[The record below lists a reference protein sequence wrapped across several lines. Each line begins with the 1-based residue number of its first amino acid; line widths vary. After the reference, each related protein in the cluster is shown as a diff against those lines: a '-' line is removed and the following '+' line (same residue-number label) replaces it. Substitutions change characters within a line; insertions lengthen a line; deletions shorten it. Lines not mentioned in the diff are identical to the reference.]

1 MYEGVVVYS
10 GQCPR
15 LESLA
20 RVGRGIS
27 PQHGL
32 QGVGD
37 RTLNTFICVYTVYRT
52 SIGSVVSATIAFDCV
67 VIACSLE
74 SIRPGL
80 VQGCKV
86 PYGVG
91 WACLITSLE
100 LGHPTEQ
107 I

>member
-1 MYEGVVVYS
+1 MIMYEGVVVYS

-37 RTLNTFICVYTVYRT
+37 RTLNTFFVCILYTVLPLGVLYLQQLHLT
-52 SIGSVVSATIAFDCV
+52 VSLLLAA
-67 VIACSLE
+67 
-74 SIRPGL
+74 
-80 VQGCKV
+80 
-86 PYGVG
+86 
-91 WACLITSLE
+91 
-100 LGHPTEQ
+100 
-107 I
+107 